1 MASLFWIGGDLELI
15 TTFDWS
21 FLISRELGLVS
32 VILLKSNFLF
42 CSHFSFLFFYL
53 PQLVKIKPTVVDTIV
68 SLPVLRLLE
77 PTLRGS
83 HDPTTFEI
91 YLITG

>member
-32 VILLKSNFLF
+32 VILLKSKFLL
-42 CSHFSFLFFYL
+42 FSFFIFIFYL